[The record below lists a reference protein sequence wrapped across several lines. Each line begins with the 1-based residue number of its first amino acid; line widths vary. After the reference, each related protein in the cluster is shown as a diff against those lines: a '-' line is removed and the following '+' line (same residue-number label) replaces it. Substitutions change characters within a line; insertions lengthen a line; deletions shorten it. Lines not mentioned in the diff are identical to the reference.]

1 MDVREA
7 SRRWGI
13 TDRRIRILCNEGR
26 IDGAIKLGWSWT
38 IPADTPKPR
47 DGRILRHFKN
57 LDIRQ
62 GFVDVDRLSALSEE
76 FPVSSFRETKA
87 FEEII
92 KSTLMYYLFIYN
104 KNIAESQIDEVFSGR
119 LCPELSLEDHL
130 LILSFRSSMRALSFM
145 KDEWTE
151 KDIKNEYR
159 VFMRSIDDNADGY
172 RIGFSRNAVR
182 GKDKV
187 RVDVQMETLMT
198 QYESWKALHPF
209 ISAVM
214 LYGEMERIEP
224 FSAYSS
230 ILSYLLMAGEM
241 MKGGILP
248 PVFSVDLW
256 EELRGSAFIA
266 YSRGNYRDLTS
277 FLEKRTYESYE
288 MVRRELEK

>member
-62 GFVDVDRLSALSEE
+62 GFVDVDRLSALSEK

-92 KSTLMYYLFIYN
+92 KSTLMYYLFMYN

-145 KDEWTE
+145 KEEWTE

-172 RIGFSRNAVR
+172 R
-182 GKDKV
+182 
-187 RVDVQMETLMT
+187 
-198 QYESWKALHPF
+198 
-209 ISAVM
+209 
-214 LYGEMERIEP
+214 
-224 FSAYSS
+224 
-230 ILSYLLMAGEM
+230 
-241 MKGGILP
+241 
-248 PVFSVDLW
+248 
-256 EELRGSAFIA
+256 
-266 YSRGNYRDLTS
+266 
-277 FLEKRTYESYE
+277 
-288 MVRRELEK
+288 